1 MTSAG
6 TKVVVIGGDAVIG
19 AALEALLE
27 STGYRVQFLPEFAM
41 DELGA
46 SLADAQLLIVV
57 PTLSL
62 QRWQAVL
69 KLTSSPL
76 SARIPVL
83 QLLPTNGKEQR
94 IRGYAVPWP
103 CRVEELKRAI
113 DHALLAQ
120 Q

>member
-27 STGYRVQFLPEFAM
+27 SAGYRVQYLPEFRM
-41 DELGA
+41 NKLGA
-46 SLADAQLLIVV
+46 SLADAQLLIVA
-57 PTLSL
+57 PALSVE
-62 QRWQAVL
+62 RWQAAL
-69 KLTSSPL
+69 KLTLSSP
-76 SARIPVL
+76 SATIPVL
-83 QLLPTNGKEQR
+83 QMLPTNGKEQR

-103 CRVEELKRAI
+103 CGVEELRRAI
-113 DHALLAQ
+113 DHVLLAQ